1 MNPYF
6 KIVYRTTDNEL
17 FSLTIPNAFDF
28 KADVQE
34 NVTRI
39 NTAARNILTANAI
52 ETSVGN
58 LSAIESITFYKND
71 TTTFDVSGY

>member
-6 KIVYRTTDNEL
+6 KIVYMTTENEL

-28 KADVQE
+28 KVGNQE
-34 NVTRI
+34 NINRI
-39 NTAARNILTANAI
+39 NTAAQNILTANAI

-58 LSAIESITFYKND
+58 LSSIESITFYKND

>member
-6 KIVYRTTDNEL
+6 KIVYRTTENEL

-28 KADVQE
+28 KAYVQE